1 MDPAIIQEP
10 NLPSHSSNQAI
21 MVIEFLKLFLY
32 LFFKIHVHCVDLK
45 DKSIKYD
52 ASEKMRMDS
61 LLNSYQEVLHKI
73 SHQENCLKRAKD
85 EITLLKLDNSQSTKR
100 EEETQ
105 KQILQTK
112 QEFRDY
118 KKMVKENFE
127 IVLKELNL
135 ENAKG
140 DQAKTNSET
149 ENEAETDQVPI
160 SPLVN
165 DVTPADAKENNKKAI
180 PIFE

>member
-1 MDPAIIQEP
+1 M
-10 NLPSHSSNQAI
+10 
-21 MVIEFLKLFLY
+21 Y
-32 LFFKIHVHCVDLK
+32 TVDLK
-45 DKSIKYD
+45 DTSIKYD

-61 LLNSYQEVLHKI
+61 LMNSYQEVLHKI

-149 ENEAETDQVPI
+149 EKEAETDQVQI
-160 SPLVN
+160 SPLVKE
-165 DVTPADAKENNKKAI
+165 VTPADAKENKEAI
-180 PIFE
+180 PKLQVYLNNSHNNKLPDDVSDSDGSLHKETTSEVYCG